1 MKILRKRI
9 FFSWTP
15 CPKFL
20 KNWMIQNLGHSL
32 SSMFSTRNSCTSQ
45 RLFFFLFTPL
55 GFIPAAA
62 TNLLGSTPQGPVPVS
77 PPDSSLRLKSNHDM
91 WVTIEMFVLYW
102 MSNISNVRTK
112 MQMSKCPILQNILWS
127 LCLWKLSLK
136 CVGVKV

>member
-1 MKILRKRI
+1 MKILRKRK

-32 SSMFSTRNSCTSQ
+32 SSMVFNQEFMYVLTT
-45 RLFFFLFTPL
+45 LFFLFTPL

-91 WVTIEMFVLYW
+91 WITIEMFVLYW

-112 MQMSKCPILQNILWS
+112 MQMSKCPILQNILRS
-127 LCLWKLSLK
+127 LCLWKLSFK